1 MTKQVE
7 YVKQHV
13 NMKKCCILVLRRRPH
28 LQPDGPCIVSR
39 RAKKRCLNFCASALC
54 KLHVPTYQKIL
65 GEMAIIWYNF
75 SLAEA
80 MAIMAH
86 HHDHPTNWPNDVPAS
101 LALKIACA
109 ASSGFVS
116 VSVDLRCFCLPKSA
130 STRTCQI
137 RDQSHGNIGLHFKIC
152 SKASRAASKAAVQ
165 QMPCRHAMIWFVYS
179 FLAGQSD
186 GSDDWWLWRVYAAPW
201 AGLDLHLCLDGGTSL
216 QPGFTLLIRI
226 WVSSKT
232 KKPRQV

>member
-1 MTKQVE
+1 MLPPRHDEASGICEAACEHEKMLHTGSEAKTT
-7 YVKQHV
+7 
-13 NMKKCCILVLRRRPH
+13 
-28 LQPDGPCIVSR
+28 SSTR
-39 RAKKRCLNFCASALC
+39 RALHSLASCQKRCLNFCASALC

-80 MAIMAH
+80 RAIVAH

-165 QMPCRHAMIWFVYS
+165 QMPCRHAMI
-179 FLAGQSD
+179 
-186 GSDDWWLWRVYAAPW
+186 
-201 AGLDLHLCLDGGTSL
+201 
-216 QPGFTLLIRI
+216 
-226 WVSSKT
+226 
-232 KKPRQV
+232 